1 MDLQIKN
8 VVIVVEME
16 NTNITLIEYFDI
28 NQLIPSGGAS
38 SCSKHCTP
46 GERAVAVPQ
55 LYRLQPR
62 NGLQRRVS
70 RGRLGARR
78 STAAHRRPSPPAAAD
93 HRCLPPPTT
102 AAQRLSPRR
111 GPRADGGMYGSER
124 HPSIPCASSAAHGM
138 ATPYCVRQSFG
149 EIGEKETEPR
159 EGTKRPLRPR
169 YAKLQFY
176 PLPTSG
182 TASSR
187 VCGTIQSQPS
197 DEGISTVRIW
207 YRPPSRTVKNL

>member
-149 EIGEKETEPR
+149 EIGEKEQRDPFSLATRNYNFTPSPPAVLHQAGCAVPSNLSHPMR
-159 EGTKRPLRPR
+159 AYQRSG
-169 YAKLQFY
+169 F
-176 PLPTSG
+176 G
-182 TASSR
+182 TAHPQ
-187 VCGTIQSQPS
+187 GQ
-197 DEGISTVRIW
+197 
-207 YRPPSRTVKNL
+207 